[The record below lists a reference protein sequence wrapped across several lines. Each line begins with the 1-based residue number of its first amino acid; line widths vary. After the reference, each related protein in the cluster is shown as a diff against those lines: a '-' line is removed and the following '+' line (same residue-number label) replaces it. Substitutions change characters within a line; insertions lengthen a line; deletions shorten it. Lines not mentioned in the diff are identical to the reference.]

1 MTSPKLEQLN
11 KHPATVVDQLEA
23 IQVECYAGYKANET
37 PRAFIYKER
46 RYNIVEI
53 IDRWY
58 EGGRKQGMPQLNYYK
73 VKTED
78 NRQYIIRYNHLFNT
92 WALMIE
98 LKP

>member
-1 MTSPKLEQLN
+1 M
-11 KHPATVVDQLEA
+11 
-23 IQVECYAGYKANET
+23 ECYAGYKANET
-37 PRAFIYKER
+37 PRAFIYQER
-46 RYNIVEI
+46 RYNILEI

-58 EGGRKQGMPQLNYYK
+58 EGGRKPGMPQLTSYK

-78 NRQYIIRYNHLFNT
+78 NRQYIIRYNYMSDT

>member
-1 MTSPKLEQLN
+1 M
-11 KHPATVVDQLEA
+11 DQIEA

-37 PRAFIYKER
+37 PRAFIYQER
-46 RYNIVEI
+46 RYNILEI

-58 EGGRKQGMPQLNYYK
+58 EGGRKSGIPQLNYYK
-73 VKTED
+73 VRTED
-78 NRQYIIRYNHLFNT
+78 NRQYIIRYNCIFDT